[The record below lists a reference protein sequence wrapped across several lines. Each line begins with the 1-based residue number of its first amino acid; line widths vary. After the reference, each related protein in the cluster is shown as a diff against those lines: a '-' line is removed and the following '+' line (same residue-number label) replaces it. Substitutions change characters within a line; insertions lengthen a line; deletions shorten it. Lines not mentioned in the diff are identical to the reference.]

1 MKFLYGEKRLLPCII
16 VSPLRL
22 NHHFNG
28 NLLSKELSTRLHT
41 GKNTKSSLLLFI
53 ISIALI
59 AAPGV
64 LHAQQSE
71 FIPKSKKEIDREK
84 ISLQKERKK
93 ITSSNIFSVTKNVFQ
108 YKFGKPEKKSIP
120 EYYRKFSKNGNRIEE
135 TSYNPIDGSIVTKS
149 TFRYDAKGN
158 IVEETVGR
166 DDNIIK
172 TSHRYNADNLLEE
185 TVIYNSAGAIDKK
198 IVYTYDDRRLLLEV
212 AGYLGDGR
220 RYMNDSYYYGEEN
233 RVTELKNNLNKFS
246 YSYDDDGNVSEIKKS
261 SRYFKTANE
270 SAYHLTDFYQLSHDR
285 NGNLTEIS
293 HYKADSTLRVRFQ
306 YMLDDKGK
314 IVKENEIGSDL
325 KPAYQ
330 RMYLYDKNGNVIEES
345 GTDRGRKFRTA
356 HKYDSRSNIIESIV
370 YDQINEPAQFIKYN
384 YSRYGVVEESTAART
399 AVKENSG
406 NGTSE
411 AAAGDDYSQLL
422 GARIIAPDGVYLGT
436 VIADTVNPES
446 IMNLFGQYGLDTSPS
461 SMFNSEIPYG
471 GPDGVFS
478 PFNDMSPS
486 PPSLFKDG
494 KFVNYLTTN
503 DNYRPR
509 VSPEKLIDFLDKV
522 IHTKK

>member
-1 MKFLYGEKRLLPCII
+1 M
-16 VSPLRL
+16 
-22 NHHFNG
+22 
-28 NLLSKELSTRLHT
+28 
-41 GKNTKSSLLLFI
+41 
-53 ISIALI
+53 ISIFFTADSGL
-59 AAPGV
+59 
-64 LHAQQSE
+64 LHAQQTE
-71 FIPKSKKEIDREK
+71 FIPKSKNEIDREK

-120 EYYRKFSKNGNRIEE
+120 EYNRKFNKNGDKIEE

-172 TSHRYNADNLLEE
+172 TSHRYTADNLLEE
-185 TVIYNSAGAIDKK
+185 TVIYTSAGAIDKK
-198 IVYTYDDRRLLLEV
+198 IVYTYDDHRLLLEV
-212 AGYLGDGR
+212 TGYLGDGR
-220 RYMNDSYYYGEEN
+220 RYMKDSYYYGEEN
-233 RVTELKNNLNKFS
+233 RLTELKNTLNKFT
-246 YSYDDDGNVSEIKKS
+246 YSYDDDGNVAAIRKS
-261 SRYFKTANE
+261 NRYFKTANDP
-270 SAYHLTDFYQLSHDR
+270 AYNLTDYYQLAHDR

-293 HYKADSTLRVRFQ
+293 HFKADSTLKVKFQ
-306 YMLDDKGK
+306 YILDEKGK
-314 IVKENEIGSDL
+314 LLKENEIGSDL
-325 KPAYQ
+325 KLTYQ
-330 RMYLYDKNGNVIEES
+330 RVYLYDKNGNVIEES
-345 GTDRGRKFRTA
+345 GTDRGRKFRTT
-356 HKYDSRSNIIESIV
+356 HKYDSRGNILESTV
-370 YDQINEPAQFIKYN
+370 YDQINEPAQLIKYT
-384 YSRYGVVEESTAART
+384 YTRYGAAEKSTSPRT
-399 AVKENSG
+399 AVNETG
-406 NGTSE
+406 DNGKSE
-411 AAAGDDYSQLL
+411 IAASDDYSQLL
-422 GARIIAPDGVYLGT
+422 GARIIAPDGVYLGS

-446 IMNLFGQYGLDTSPS
+446 IMNLYGQYGLDTSPS
-461 SMFNSEIPYG
+461 SMFNSAIPYG